1 MTRTSRMTRAVR
13 GGTALATLFLLS
25 GPLAAQEGINPSLT
39 FDFSS
44 TLRAS
49 DNYGLDV
56 ESAGDSFFLDNRIGV
71 GYLSE
76 TDVQSLSFGLSG
88 ILRFADLPDRSYDPD
103 FDDTQLRFAYTR
115 NGVNSR
121 VEAEASYNRA
131 DVAFFD
137 PLSNLNDPLD
147 PIEEEDLIEDNTGT
161 RETLGARLALET
173 GLAGPLGFNLGVQLR
188 DRKFVDTVDP
198 DFYDSKTTTITAGT
212 RFTLS
217 PVLQATLSLSQN
229 NYTDE
234 DVEQTDRVSHTA
246 SLGLAYQISPIT
258 QLDTSIGIRKIDE
271 EENIGLTNIRRTE
284 KTDGIVGSI
293 GLTRALP
300 TGSVGVSLAH
310 DVSQDGE
317 RSTLSVSRLLEL
329 KTGQLSFSL
338 GATKGDN
345 SNTGMIGDLNYTQEL
360 PNGSF
365 RALLSRSIST
375 DDDEEQVR
383 TQATVGLSH
392 DLTELSGLDLSLDY
406 IDIAN
411 EGTDPDRQRG
421 RIRAAYNYD
430 LTSNWELSGG
440 YTHTRSRREGQD
452 AATENA
458 VFLTMQRQFQTRP

>member
-1 MTRTSRMTRAVR
+1 MTRTTRMTRAAQ
-13 GGTALATLFLLS
+13 GGTALATLFLLAS
-25 GPLAAQEGINPSLT
+25 PLAAQDLNPALT

-56 ESAGDSFFLDNRIGV
+56 DSAGDSYFLDNRLGV
-71 GYLSE
+71 GYRSE

-103 FDDTQLRFAYTR
+103 FDDLDARFSYSR

-121 VEAEASYNRA
+121 VDTEASYNRA
-131 DVAFFD
+131 DIAFFD

-147 PIEEEDLIEDNTGT
+147 PIEEEDLIDDNTGT
-161 RETLGARLALET
+161 RETLGARLSLET

-188 DRKFVDTVDP
+188 DRKFIDTVDP
-198 DFYDSKTTTITAGT
+198 EYYDSKSTTVTAGT

-217 PVLQATLSLSQN
+217 PVLQATLSLSQD
-229 NYTDE
+229 NYTNE
-234 DVEQTDRVSHTA
+234 DVEETDRVSRTA
-246 SLGLAYQISPIT
+246 SLGLAYQVSPVT
-258 QLDTSIGIRKIDE
+258 QLDTSIGFRKIDE
-271 EENIGLTNIRRTE
+271 EENIGLTGIRQTE
-284 KTDGIVGSI
+284 KTDGVVGTI

-300 TGSVGVSLAH
+300 TGSIGMSFSH

-317 RSTLSVSRLLEL
+317 RSTLSVSRLMEL
-329 KTGQLSFSL
+329 KTGELSFSI
-338 GATKGDN
+338 GATKGDE
-345 SNTGMIGDLNYTQEL
+345 SGTGLIGDVNYTQEL
-360 PNGSF
+360 PSGSF
-365 RALLSRSIST
+365 RAQLSRSIST
-375 DDDEEQVR
+375 DDDEEQTR

-392 DLTELSGLDLSLDY
+392 ELTPLSGLDLSLDY

-411 EGTDPDRQRG
+411 EGNDPDRERG
-421 RIRAAYNYD
+421 RVTAAYNYD

-440 YTHTRSRREGQD
+440 YTHTRSRRDGQD
-452 AATENA
+452 TATENA